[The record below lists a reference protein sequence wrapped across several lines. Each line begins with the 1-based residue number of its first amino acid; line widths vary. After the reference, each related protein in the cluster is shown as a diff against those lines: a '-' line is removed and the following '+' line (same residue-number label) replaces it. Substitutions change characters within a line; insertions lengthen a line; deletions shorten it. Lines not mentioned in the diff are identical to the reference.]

1 MRRLFLFAKI
11 KKRFAA
17 LSLNKGFVTTA
28 QVIDALT
35 IQIKENVLEKKHRPI
50 GEILMDLGYMNK
62 EQIQEVME
70 SSVEPRFGDTAISKG
85 FISIDQLVEAMSRQ
99 LKQEAD
105 DGHHMLIGEI
115 LVDLGYMNHHQ
126 VQETLSGMHSNL

>member
-1 MRRLFLFAKI
+1 
-11 KKRFAA
+11 
-17 LSLNKGFVTTA
+17 
-28 QVIDALT
+28 
-35 IQIKENVLEKKHRPI
+35 
-50 GEILMDLGYMNK
+50 MDLGYMNK

>member
-1 MRRLFLFAKI
+1 MRRFFLFAKI

-35 IQIKENVLEKKHRPI
+35 IQIKENVLEKKHRAI

-62 EQIQEVME
+62 EQIQEVMD
-70 SSVEPRFGDTAISKG
+70 SSVEPRFGDTAISMG

-99 LKQEAD
+99 LRKEAD
-105 DGHHMLIGEI
+105 EGQHRLIGEI
-115 LVDLGYMNHHQ
+115 LVDLDYMSQLQ
-126 VQETLSGMHSNL
+126 VQETLKSMSSKL